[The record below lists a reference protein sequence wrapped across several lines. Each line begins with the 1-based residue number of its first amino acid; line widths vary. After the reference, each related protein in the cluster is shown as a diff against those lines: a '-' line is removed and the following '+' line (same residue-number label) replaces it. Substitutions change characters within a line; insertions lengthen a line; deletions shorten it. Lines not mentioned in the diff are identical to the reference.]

1 MLHQPDAHLVRRAQ
15 QGDAAAF
22 TAIYD
27 QHYDA
32 VYTYLYYRVSD
43 PAVAED
49 LTADVFV
56 RLVQHIHTF
65 TPGDKPIL
73 AWLYTIAANL
83 LTDHRRKNGRY
94 TWLPLEESL
103 TAGDADPS
111 RLTHQNWQQDR
122 LLAALQQITDEQ
134 QVVIVLKFVE
144 KQSNAAIAERLG
156 KTEGAIKS
164 LQHRALDSLRRIL
177 EREGILEKV

>member
-1 MLHQPDAHLVRRAQ
+1 MLQHPDAHLVRRAQ

-43 PAVAED
+43 AAVAED

-65 TPGDKPIL
+65 TSGDKPIL
-73 AWLYTIAANL
+73 VWLYTIAANL

-94 TWLPLEESL
+94 TWLPLEEGL

-122 LLAALQQITDEQ
+122 LLAALQQLTDEQ
-134 QVVIVLKFVE
+134 QAVIVLKFVE
-144 KQSNAAIAERLG
+144 KQSNAAIAEHLG

-177 EREGILEKV
+177 ERNGILEKV